1 MLKLALTKLGL
12 KRLERTAVKVA
23 RCVLRGRRR
32 WQHLLCYPTLV
43 ALIFLCLAASSKA
56 EEKKEL
62 LAEHVAEA
70 DRDRLKG
77 LTEKSREIV
86 MSAIAEKYR
95 ELLMLRQQRDG
106 VIENKN
112 LTGSGGLGHNYRD
125 LVLLKVFISSSMSP
139 ELLKTYV
146 RQAKRYGGVLVFN
159 GLPDN
164 SWVKLNKTV
173 TEIVGNE
180 EGVGIQIDPEEFD
193 RFNIKTVPAF
203 VLFKEDNRVTYTS
216 KEAEEN
222 KVIYDKVTGNIGIET
237 ALRLFAEKGELSL
250 EAQAKLEN
258 TGND

>member
-1 MLKLALTKLGL
+1 MAQEKLLL
-12 KRLERTAVKVA
+12 
-23 RCVLRGRRR
+23 VLA
-32 WQHLLCYPTLV
+32 
-43 ALIFLCLAASSKA
+43 ALIPVFLMANSNA
-56 EEKKEL
+56 ETGEGL

-77 LTEKSREIV
+77 LIEESREIV
-86 MSAIAEKYR
+86 MSTIAEKYR

-106 VIENKN
+106 VIENKD
-112 LTGSGGLGHNYRD
+112 LTGSGGPGRDYRD
-125 LVLLKVFISSSMSP
+125 SILLKVFISSSMSP

-146 RQAKRYGGVLVFN
+146 KEVRRYGGVLVFN

-173 TEIVGNE
+173 TEIVGDE

-203 VLFKEDNRVTYTS
+203 VLI
-216 KEAEEN
+216 KEADLITGTSEELVED
-222 KVIYDKVTGNIGIET
+222 KIIYDKVTGNIGIEA

>member
-1 MLKLALTKLGL
+1 MAQKKL
-12 KRLERTAVKVA
+12 
-23 RCVLRGRRR
+23 
-32 WQHLLCYPTLV
+32 LLVLV

-77 LTEKSREIV
+77 LIEKSREIV

-159 GLPDN
+159 GLSGN

-173 TEIVGNE
+173 TEIVGDE

-203 VLFKEDNRVTYTS
+203 VLLKEDNRVTYTS

-222 KVIYDKVTGNIGIET
+222 KVIYDKVTGNIGIEA

-250 EAQAKLEN
+250 EAQTKLEN
-258 TGND
+258 TRDE

>member
-1 MLKLALTKLGL
+1 MQSDPGKLHK
-12 KRLERTAVKVA
+12 
-23 RCVLRGRRR
+23 
-32 WQHLLCYPTLV
+32 
-43 ALIFLCLAASSKA
+43 
-56 EEKKEL
+56 
-62 LAEHVAEA
+62 
-70 DRDRLKG
+70 
-77 LTEKSREIV
+77 
-86 MSAIAEKYR
+86 
-95 ELLMLRQQRDG
+95 QQRDG

-173 TEIVGNE
+173 TEIVGDE

-203 VLFKEDNRVTYTS
+203 VLLKEDNRITYTS

-222 KVIYDKVTGNIGIET
+222 KVIYDKVTGNIGIEA

-250 EAQAKLEN
+250 EAQTKLEN
-258 TGND
+258 TRDE

>member
-1 MLKLALTKLGL
+1 MAQKKL
-12 KRLERTAVKVA
+12 
-23 RCVLRGRRR
+23 
-32 WQHLLCYPTLV
+32 LLVLV

-77 LTEKSREIV
+77 LIEKSREIV
-86 MSAIAEKYR
+86 MTAIAEKYR

>member
-1 MLKLALTKLGL
+1 MAQEKLLL
-12 KRLERTAVKVA
+12 
-23 RCVLRGRRR
+23 VLA
-32 WQHLLCYPTLV
+32 
-43 ALIFLCLAASSKA
+43 ALIPMFLMANSNA
-56 EEKKEL
+56 EAGEEL

-77 LTEKSREIV
+77 LIEKSREIV

-95 ELLMLRQQRDG
+95 ELLMLRGQQQDG
-106 VIENKN
+106 
-112 LTGSGGLGHNYRD
+112 LTEHNSLRGLDEQRRNYRD
-125 LVLLKVFISSSMSP
+125 SSTLKVFVSSSMST

-146 RQAKRYGGVLVFN
+146 KEARRYGGVLVFN

-203 VLFKEDNRVTYTS
+203 VLI
-216 KEAEEN
+216 KEADLITDISEEPAED
-222 KVIYDKVTGNIGIET
+222 KVIYDKVTGNIGIES
-237 ALRLFAEKGELSL
+237 ALRLFAEKGELGL

-258 TGND
+258 AGND

>member
-1 MLKLALTKLGL
+1 MAQKKLLFMVT
-12 KRLERTAVKVA
+12 V
-23 RCVLRGRRR
+23 
-32 WQHLLCYPTLV
+32 
-43 ALIFLCLAASSKA
+43 LIFIFSLVNTNA
-56 EEKKEL
+56 EAGEEL
-62 LAEHVAEA
+62 LAEKVAVA
-70 DRDRLKG
+70 DREGFKG
-77 LTEKSREIV
+77 LIEKSREIV

-112 LTGSGGLGHNYRD
+112 LTGSGGPGRDYRD
-125 LVLLKVFISSSMSP
+125 SVLLKVFISSSMSP

-146 RQAKRYGGVLVFN
+146 KEVRRYGGVLVFN

-203 VLFKEDNRVTYTS
+203 VLI
-216 KEAEEN
+216 KEADLITGTSEEPAED

-237 ALRLFAEKGELSL
+237 ALRLFAEKGELGL
-250 EAQAKLEN
+250 EAQEKLEN
-258 TGND
+258 AGNE

>member
-1 MLKLALTKLGL
+1 MAQEKLLLAL
-12 KRLERTAVKVA
+12 AV
-23 RCVLRGRRR
+23 LI
-32 WQHLLCYPTLV
+32 LV
-43 ALIFLCLAASSKA
+43 FLAASSKA
-56 EEKKEL
+56 EERMEL

-77 LTEKSREIV
+77 LIEKSQEIV

-95 ELLMLRQQRDG
+95 ELLMLRQQQDG

-112 LTGSGGLGHNYRD
+112 LMGSGGLGGNYRD
-125 LVLLKVFISSSMSP
+125 SVLLKVFISSSMDLK
-139 ELLKTYV
+139 LLKTYV
-146 RQAKRYGGVLVFN
+146 KEARRYGGVLVFN
-159 GLPDN
+159 GLPGN

-173 TEIVGNE
+173 TEIVGDE

-203 VLFKEDNRVTYTS
+203 VLLKEDDRVTYTS
-216 KEAEEN
+216 KEAEED

-250 EAQAKLEN
+250 EAQTKLEN
-258 TGND
+258 TRDE

>member
-1 MLKLALTKLGL
+1 MAQKKL
-12 KRLERTAVKVA
+12 
-23 RCVLRGRRR
+23 
-32 WQHLLCYPTLV
+32 LLVLV

-77 LTEKSREIV
+77 LIEKSREIV

-222 KVIYDKVTGNIGIET
+222 KVIYDKVTGNIGIEA

>member
-1 MLKLALTKLGL
+1 MAQKKL
-12 KRLERTAVKVA
+12 
-23 RCVLRGRRR
+23 
-32 WQHLLCYPTLV
+32 LLVLV
-43 ALIFLCLAASSKA
+43 ALIFLCLAANSNA
-56 EEKKEL
+56 EAGEGL

-77 LTEKSREIV
+77 LIEKSQEIV

-95 ELLMLRQQRDG
+95 ELLMLRQQQDG

-112 LTGSGGLGHNYRD
+112 LMGSGGLGGNYRD
-125 LVLLKVFISSSMSP
+125 SVLLKVFISSSMDLK
-139 ELLKTYV
+139 LLKTYV
-146 RQAKRYGGVLVFN
+146 KEARRYGGVLVFN
-159 GLPDN
+159 GLPGN

-173 TEIVGNE
+173 TEIVGDE

-216 KEAEEN
+216 KEAEED

-250 EAQAKLEN
+250 EAEAKLEN

>member
-1 MLKLALTKLGL
+1 MAQKKLLL
-12 KRLERTAVKVA
+12 
-23 RCVLRGRRR
+23 VLA
-32 WQHLLCYPTLV
+32 
-43 ALIFLCLAASSKA
+43 ALIPMFLMANSNA
-56 EEKKEL
+56 EAGEGL

-70 DRDRLKG
+70 DRDRFKG
-77 LTEKSREIV
+77 LIEKSREIV

-112 LTGSGGLGHNYRD
+112 LTGSGGLGRNYRD
-125 LVLLKVFISSSMSP
+125 SVTLKVFVSSSMGT
-139 ELLKTYV
+139 ELLKTY
-146 RQAKRYGGVLVFN
+146 AKEARRYGGVLVFN

-193 RFNIKTVPAF
+193 RFTIKTVPAF
-203 VLFKEDNRVTYTS
+203 VLI
-216 KEAEEN
+216 KEADLITDISEEPAED
-222 KVIYDKVTGNIGIET
+222 KVIYDKVTGNIGIES
-237 ALRLFAEKGELSL
+237 ALRLFAEKGELGL

-258 TGND
+258 AGND

>member
-1 MLKLALTKLGL
+1 MAQK
-12 KRLERTAVKVA
+12 E
-23 RCVLRGRRR
+23 
-32 WQHLLCYPTLV
+32 LLLVLV
-43 ALIFLCLAASSKA
+43 ALIPMFLMTNSNA
-56 EEKKEL
+56 EAGEGL
-62 LAEHVAEA
+62 LAEKVAEA

-77 LTEKSREIV
+77 LIEKSREIV

-112 LTGSGGLGHNYRD
+112 LTGSGGLGGNYRES
-125 LVLLKVFISSSMSP
+125 VLLKVFISSSMGP

-146 RQAKRYGGVLVFN
+146 KEVRRYGGVLVFN

-173 TEIVGNE
+173 TEIVGDE
-180 EGVGIQIDPEEFD
+180 EGVGIQMDPEEFD

-203 VLFKEDNRVTYTS
+203 VLLKEDNRVTYTS
-216 KEAEEN
+216 KEAEED
-222 KVIYDKVTGNIGIET
+222 KVIYDKVTGNIGIEA
-237 ALRLFAEKGELSL
+237 ALRLFAKKGELSL
-250 EAQAKLEN
+250 EAEAKLEN

>member
-1 MLKLALTKLGL
+1 MAQEKL
-12 KRLERTAVKVA
+12 
-23 RCVLRGRRR
+23 
-32 WQHLLCYPTLV
+32 LLVLV

-77 LTEKSREIV
+77 LIEKSREIV

>member
-1 MLKLALTKLGL
+1 MAQEKLLL
-12 KRLERTAVKVA
+12 
-23 RCVLRGRRR
+23 VLA
-32 WQHLLCYPTLV
+32 
-43 ALIFLCLAASSKA
+43 ALIPMFLMANSNA
-56 EEKKEL
+56 EDGKGL

-77 LTEKSREIV
+77 LIEESREIV
-86 MSAIAEKYR
+86 MSTIAEKYR
-95 ELLMLRQQRDG
+95 ELLMLRQQRDR
-106 VIENKN
+106 VIENKD
-112 LTGSGGLGHNYRD
+112 LTGSGVLGRDYRD
-125 LVLLKVFISSSMSP
+125 LVLLKVFISSSMSF

-159 GLPDN
+159 GLPGN

-173 TEIVGNE
+173 TEIVGDE

-203 VLFKEDNRVTYTS
+203 VLI
-216 KEAEEN
+216 KEADLITGTSEELVED
-222 KVIYDKVTGNIGIET
+222 KIIYDKVTGNIGTE
-237 ALRLFAEKGELSL
+237 AVLRLFAEKGELSL

>member
-1 MLKLALTKLGL
+1 MAQKKL
-12 KRLERTAVKVA
+12 
-23 RCVLRGRRR
+23 
-32 WQHLLCYPTLV
+32 LLVLV

-77 LTEKSREIV
+77 LIEKSREIV

-216 KEAEEN
+216 KKAEED
-222 KVIYDKVTGNIGIET
+222 KVIYDKVTGNIGTEA

-250 EAQAKLEN
+250 EAQTKLEN
-258 TGND
+258 TRDE

>member
-1 MLKLALTKLGL
+1 MAQKKLLL
-12 KRLERTAVKVA
+12 
-23 RCVLRGRRR
+23 VLA
-32 WQHLLCYPTLV
+32 
-43 ALIFLCLAASSKA
+43 ALISLFLAVSSKA
-56 EEKKEL
+56 EVGEGL

-77 LTEKSREIV
+77 LIEKSREIV
-86 MSAIAEKYR
+86 MSTIAEKYR

-203 VLFKEDNRVTYTS
+203 VLI
-216 KEAEEN
+216 KEADLITGTSEELVED
-222 KVIYDKVTGNIGIET
+222 KIIYDKVTGNIGIEA

>member
-1 MLKLALTKLGL
+1 MAQEKLLL
-12 KRLERTAVKVA
+12 
-23 RCVLRGRRR
+23 VLA
-32 WQHLLCYPTLV
+32 
-43 ALIFLCLAASSKA
+43 ALIPMFLMANSNA
-56 EEKKEL
+56 ETGEGL

-77 LTEKSREIV
+77 LIEESREIV
-86 MSAIAEKYR
+86 MSTIAEKYR

-106 VIENKN
+106 VIENKD
-112 LTGSGGLGHNYRD
+112 LTGSGGPGRDYRD

-146 RQAKRYGGVLVFN
+146 RQARRYGGVLVFN

-203 VLFKEDNRVTYTS
+203 VLI
-216 KEAEEN
+216 KEADLITDISEEPAED
-222 KVIYDKVTGNIGIET
+222 KVIYDKVTGNIGIES
-237 ALRLFAEKGELSL
+237 ALRLFAEKGELGL

>member
-1 MLKLALTKLGL
+1 MAQKKL
-12 KRLERTAVKVA
+12 
-23 RCVLRGRRR
+23 
-32 WQHLLCYPTLV
+32 LLV
-43 ALIFLCLAASSKA
+43 VMALISLFLAVSSKA
-56 EEKKEL
+56 EVGEGL

-77 LTEKSREIV
+77 LIEKSQEIV

-106 VIENKN
+106 VIENKS
-112 LTGSGGLGHNYRD
+112 LTGSGGPGRDYRD
-125 LVLLKVFISSSMSP
+125 SVLLKVFISSSMSF

-159 GLPDN
+159 GLPGN

-173 TEIVGNE
+173 MEIVE
-180 EGVGIQIDPEEFD
+180 DQEGVGIQIDPEEFD

-203 VLFKEDNRVTYTS
+203 VLI
-216 KEAEEN
+216 KEADLITGTSEEMVEDR
-222 KVIYDKVTGNIGIET
+222 VIYDKVTGNIGTEA

-250 EAQAKLEN
+250 EAQTKLEN
-258 TGND
+258 TGNE

>member
-1 MLKLALTKLGL
+1 MAQKKLLL
-12 KRLERTAVKVA
+12 
-23 RCVLRGRRR
+23 VLA
-32 WQHLLCYPTLV
+32 
-43 ALIFLCLAASSKA
+43 ALIPMFLMANSNA
-56 EEKKEL
+56 EAGEGL
-62 LAEHVAEA
+62 LAEKVTEA

-77 LTEKSREIV
+77 LIEESREIV
-86 MSAIAEKYR
+86 MSTIAEKYR

-112 LTGSGGLGHNYRD
+112 LTGSGGLGRDYRD
-125 LVLLKVFISSSMSP
+125 SVLLKVFISSSMGL

-164 SWVKLNKTV
+164 SWVKLNKKV
-173 TEIVGNE
+173 TEIVGDE

-193 RFNIKTVPAF
+193 RFNIKTIPAF

-216 KEAEEN
+216 KEAEED

-250 EAQAKLEN
+250 EAEAKLEN
-258 TGND
+258 TEND

>member
-1 MLKLALTKLGL
+1 MAQKKL
-12 KRLERTAVKVA
+12 
-23 RCVLRGRRR
+23 
-32 WQHLLCYPTLV
+32 LLVLV

-77 LTEKSREIV
+77 LIEKSREIV

-222 KVIYDKVTGNIGIET
+222 KVIYDKVTGNIGIEA

-250 EAQAKLEN
+250 EAQPKLEN
-258 TGND
+258 TRDE

>member
-1 MLKLALTKLGL
+1 MAQEKLLLVL
-12 KRLERTAVKVA
+12 AV
-23 RCVLRGRRR
+23 
-32 WQHLLCYPTLV
+32 
-43 ALIFLCLAASSKA
+43 LIPMFLMANSNA
-56 EEKKEL
+56 EAGEEL
-62 LAEHVAEA
+62 LAEKVAEA

-77 LTEKSREIV
+77 LIEKSQEIV
-86 MSAIAEKYR
+86 MNAIAEKYK
-95 ELLMLRQQRDG
+95 ELLMLRQQQDG
-106 VIENKN
+106 LAEHNS
-112 LTGSGGLGHNYRD
+112 LTGSGGLDRDYRD
-125 LVLLKVFISSSMSP
+125 SSILKVFVSSSMGP

-180 EGVGIQIDPEEFD
+180 EGVGIQIDPEESD

-203 VLFKEDNRVTYTS
+203 VLI
-216 KEAEEN
+216 KEADLITGTSEEPAED

-237 ALRLFAEKGELSL
+237 ALRLFAEKGELGL

-258 TGND
+258 AGND

>member
-1 MLKLALTKLGL
+1 MAQEKLLFMVT
-12 KRLERTAVKVA
+12 V
-23 RCVLRGRRR
+23 
-32 WQHLLCYPTLV
+32 
-43 ALIFLCLAASSKA
+43 LIFIFSSVNTNA
-56 EEKKEL
+56 EAGEEL

-77 LTEKSREIV
+77 LIEKSREIV
-86 MSAIAEKYR
+86 ISAIAEKYR

-112 LTGSGGLGHNYRD
+112 LTGSGGPGRDYRD
-125 LVLLKVFISSSMSP
+125 SSILKVFVSSSMGS
-139 ELLKTYV
+139 ELLKTY
-146 RQAKRYGGVLVFN
+146 AKEARRYGGVLVFN

-216 KEAEEN
+216 KEAEED

-237 ALRLFAEKGELSL
+237 ALRLFAEKGELRL
-250 EAQAKLEN
+250 EAQAKLGN